1 MRDLLVFLSIFI
13 PWAVCITCAI
23 KVGNIWNTEKQD
35 QIYTAVMIVS
45 GLILLFAPFTI
56 VAITAPESNA
66 EVVDKTFV
74 PSGYMY
80 NWDAKQL
87 EQRIERRETR
97 YYFIVR
103 KDDGRIV
110 EERVD
115 SATYVKTDVGE
126 RILVD

>member
-1 MRDLLVFLSIFI
+1 MRDLLIFLSIFI

-23 KVGNIWNTEKQD
+23 KIGNIWNTEKQD

-66 EVVDKTFV
+66 EVVDKTFI

-80 NWDAKQL
+80 NWDARQL

>member
-1 MRDLLVFLSIFI
+1 MRDLLIFLSIVV
-13 PWAVCITCAI
+13 PMVTYMYSVVALLNRWT
-23 KVGNIWNTEKQD
+23 TEKQERRYK
-35 QIYTAVMIVS
+35 IIIVAS
-45 GLILLFAPFTI
+45 GLSTAILPFITMAILAPPT
-56 VAITAPESNA
+56 NA
-66 EVVDKTFV
+66 VLVDKTFV

-80 NWDAKQL
+80 NWDTRQI

>member
-1 MRDLLVFLSIFI
+1 MRNLLIFLSIVV
-13 PWAVCITCAI
+13 PMVTYMYSVVALLNRWT
-23 KVGNIWNTEKQD
+23 TEKQERRYK
-35 QIYTAVMIVS
+35 IIIVAS
-45 GLILLFAPFTI
+45 GLSTAILPFITMAVLAPPT
-56 VAITAPESNA
+56 NA
-66 EVVDKTFV
+66 VLVDKTFV

-80 NWDAKQL
+80 NWDTRQI

>member
-1 MRDLLVFLSIFI
+1 MRDLLIFLSIFI

-23 KVGNIWNTEKQD
+23 KIGNIWNTEKQD

-66 EVVDKTFV
+66 EVMDKTFV

-80 NWDAKQL
+80 NWDARQL

-115 SATYVKTDVGE
+115 SATYVKIDVGE

>member
-1 MRDLLVFLSIFI
+1 MRDLLIFLSIFI
-13 PWAVCITCAI
+13 PLAVCITCAVMI
-23 KVGNIWNTEKQD
+23 GGTLTTVKQD
-35 QIYTAVMIVS
+35 KMYTAIMITS
-45 GLILLFAPFTI
+45 ALIALFAPFTI
-56 VAITAPESNA
+56 ITITAPESNA
-66 EVVDKTFV
+66 EVMDKTFV

-115 SATYVKTDVGE
+115 SATYVKTDVGQ

>member
-1 MRDLLVFLSIFI
+1 MRDLMISLSIVVPMGTYMYSTVVFLNR
-13 PWAVCITCAI
+13 WT
-23 KVGNIWNTEKQD
+23 TEIQER
-35 QIYTAVMIVS
+35 IYKTIIVVS
-45 GLILLFAPFTI
+45 GLLTATLPFITMAVLAPPTNALL
-56 VAITAPESNA
+56 
-66 EVVDKTFV
+66 VDKTFV

-80 NWDAKQL
+80 NWDARQL

-115 SATYVKTDVGE
+115 STTYANTAVGD
-126 RILVD
+126 RIQLD

>member
-1 MRDLLVFLSIFI
+1 MRDVLIVTSILVAIAFYAYSVVKFLDYNTPIKDLGKYRLMLIISAVSI
-13 PWAVCITCAI
+13 P
-23 KVGNIWNTEKQD
+23 
-35 QIYTAVMIVS
+35 
-45 GLILLFAPFTI
+45 ILPLTMM
-56 VAITAPESNA
+56 AITAPERNA
-66 EVVDKTFV
+66 TLVDKTFV

-80 NWDAKQL
+80 NWDVRQL

-103 KDDGRIV
+103 KDDGQIV

>member
-1 MRDLLVFLSIFI
+1 MIGGTLTTV
-13 PWAVCITCAI
+13 
-23 KVGNIWNTEKQD
+23 KQD
-35 QIYTAVMIVS
+35 KKYTAIMITS
-45 GLILLFAPFTI
+45 ALIALFAPFTI
-56 VAITAPESNA
+56 VAITTPESNA
-66 EVVDKTFV
+66 EVMDKTFV

-115 SATYVKTDVGE
+115 SATYVSTDVGQ

>member
-1 MRDLLVFLSIFI
+1 MRDLLIFLSIFI
-13 PWAVCITCAI
+13 PLAVCITCAVMI
-23 KVGNIWNTEKQD
+23 GSALTTVKQD
-35 QIYTAVMIVS
+35 KIYTAIMITS
-45 GLILLFAPFTI
+45 ALIALFAPF
-56 VAITAPESNA
+56 AIIKTTAPKSNA
-66 EVVDKTFV
+66 EVMDKTFV

-80 NWDAKQL
+80 NWDARQL
-87 EQRIERRETR
+87 EQRIERKETR

-115 SATYVKTDVGE
+115 SATYAKTNVGE

>member
-1 MRDLLVFLSIFI
+1 MRDLLIFLSIFI

-23 KVGNIWNTEKQD
+23 KIGNIWNTEKQD

-103 KDDGRIV
+103 KDDGRVV

>member
-1 MRDLLVFLSIFI
+1 MR
-13 PWAVCITCAI
+13 
-23 KVGNIWNTEKQD
+23 
-35 QIYTAVMIVS
+35 TA
-45 GLILLFAPFTI
+45 LILLAIAVPAFVYGYCLFSFANPHRSREDDDKKEVLCFISAVALVILPFI
-56 VAITAPESNA
+56 VAAITQPETNA
-66 EVVDKTFV
+66 TLVDKTFV

-80 NWDAKQL
+80 NWDARQL

-126 RILVD
+126 RILID

>member
-1 MRDLLVFLSIFI
+1 MRNLLIFLSIVV
-13 PWAVCITCAI
+13 PMVTYMYSVVALLNRWT
-23 KVGNIWNTEKQD
+23 TEKQERRYK
-35 QIYTAVMIVS
+35 IIIVAS
-45 GLILLFAPFTI
+45 GLSTAILPFITMAVLAPPT
-56 VAITAPESNA
+56 NA
-66 EVVDKTFV
+66 VLVDKTFV

-80 NWDAKQL
+80 NWDARQL
-87 EQRIERRETR
+87 EQRIERKETR

-115 SATYVKTDVGE
+115 SATYVKTNVGE

>member
-1 MRDLLVFLSIFI
+1 MRDLLILLSIFV
-13 PWAVCITCAI
+13 PMGTYMYGTVVFLNRWT
-23 KVGNIWNTEKQD
+23 TEKQER
-35 QIYTAVMIVS
+35 IYKTIIVVS
-45 GLILLFAPFTI
+45 GLLTATLPFITMALVAPYT
-56 VAITAPESNA
+56 NA
-66 EVVDKTFV
+66 TLIDKTFV

-126 RILVD
+126 RIQVD

>member
-1 MRDLLVFLSIFI
+1 MQDLLIFLSIIVHMVTYMYSVVVFLNR
-13 PWAVCITCAI
+13 WT
-23 KVGNIWNTEKQD
+23 TEKQERRYK
-35 QIYTAVMIVS
+35 ILIVAS
-45 GLILLFAPFTI
+45 GLSTAILPFITM
-56 VAITAPESNA
+56 AILTPPTNA
-66 EVVDKTFV
+66 TLVDKTFV

-80 NWDAKQL
+80 NWDARQP

-115 SATYVKTDVGE
+115 SATYVKTDVGQ
-126 RILVD
+126 RILVN

>member
-1 MRDLLVFLSIFI
+1 MRDLLIFLSIFI

-23 KVGNIWNTEKQD
+23 KVGDIWNTEKQD
-35 QIYTAVMIVS
+35 QIYTAVMIAS

-80 NWDAKQL
+80 NWDARQL

>member
-1 MRDLLVFLSIFI
+1 MRDLLIFLSIFI
-13 PWAVCITCAI
+13 PLAVCITCAI
-23 KVGNIWNTEKQD
+23 KIGNIWNTEKQD

-80 NWDAKQL
+80 NWDARQL

-103 KDDGRIV
+103 KDDGRVV

-115 SATYVKTDVGE
+115 SATYVSTDVGQ

>member
-1 MRDLLVFLSIFI
+1 MRDLLIFLSIFV
-13 PWAVCITCAI
+13 PMGTYMYSVVVFLNRWT
-23 KVGNIWNTEKQD
+23 TEKQER
-35 QIYTAVMIVS
+35 IYKTIIVVS
-45 GLILLFAPFTI
+45 GLLTATLPFITMAVLAPPT
-56 VAITAPESNA
+56 NA
-66 EVVDKTFV
+66 VLVDKTFV

-80 NWDAKQL
+80 NWDARQL

>member
-1 MRDLLVFLSIFI
+1 MRESLIVISLLVAIAFYAYSVVRFLDYNTPYKELGKYRLMLIISAISIVVL
-13 PWAVCITCAI
+13 PLT
-23 KVGNIWNTEKQD
+23 
-35 QIYTAVMIVS
+35 MM
-45 GLILLFAPFTI
+45 
-56 VAITAPESNA
+56 AITAPATNA
-66 EVVDKTFV
+66 TLMDKTFA
-74 PSGYMY
+74 PSGYIY
-80 NWDAKQL
+80 NWDARQL

-103 KDDGRIV
+103 KNDGRIV

>member
-1 MRDLLVFLSIFI
+1 MIVISLLVAIAFYAYSVVRFLDYNTPHKELSKYRLMLIISAVSI
-13 PWAVCITCAI
+13 PVLPLTM
-23 KVGNIWNTEKQD
+23 T
-35 QIYTAVMIVS
+35 
-45 GLILLFAPFTI
+45 
-56 VAITAPESNA
+56 AITAPERNA
-66 EVVDKTFV
+66 TLVDKTFV

-80 NWDAKQL
+80 NWDTRQL

>member
-1 MRDLLVFLSIFI
+1 MRDVLIVTSILVAIAFYAYSVVKFLDYNTPIKDLGKYRLMLIISAVSI
-13 PWAVCITCAI
+13 P
-23 KVGNIWNTEKQD
+23 
-35 QIYTAVMIVS
+35 
-45 GLILLFAPFTI
+45 ILPLTMM
-56 VAITAPESNA
+56 AITAPERNA
-66 EVVDKTFV
+66 TLVDKTLV

-80 NWDAKQL
+80 NWDVRQL

>member
-1 MRDLLVFLSIFI
+1 MRDLLIFLSILI
-13 PWAVCITCAI
+13 PMGTYMYSVVVFLNRWT
-23 KVGNIWNTEKQD
+23 TEKQER
-35 QIYTAVMIVS
+35 IYKTVIVVS
-45 GLILLFAPFTI
+45 GLLTATLPFITMALVAPPT
-56 VAITAPESNA
+56 NA
-66 EVVDKTFV
+66 VLVDKTFV

-80 NWDAKQL
+80 NWDARQL

-115 SATYVKTDVGE
+115 STTYANTAVGD
-126 RILVD
+126 RIQLD

>member
-1 MRDLLVFLSIFI
+1 MRDLLIFLSIFI
-13 PWAVCITCAI
+13 PLAVCITCAVMI
-23 KVGNIWNTEKQD
+23 GSTLTTVKQD
-35 QIYTAVMIVS
+35 KIYTAIMITS
-45 GLILLFAPFTI
+45 ELIALFAPFTI
-56 VAITAPESNA
+56 IIITAPESNA
-66 EVVDKTFV
+66 EVMDKTFV

-80 NWDAKQL
+80 NWGVRQI

>member
-1 MRDLLVFLSIFI
+1 MRDLLIFLSIFI

-97 YYFIVR
+97 YYFIAR

>member
-1 MRDLLVFLSIFI
+1 
-13 PWAVCITCAI
+13 
-23 KVGNIWNTEKQD
+23 
-35 QIYTAVMIVS
+35 
-45 GLILLFAPFTI
+45 
-56 VAITAPESNA
+56 
-66 EVVDKTFV
+66 
-74 PSGYMY
+74 MY
-80 NWDAKQL
+80 NWDARQL

-103 KDDGRIV
+103 KDNGRIV

>member
-1 MRDLLVFLSIFI
+1 MRDLLIFLSIFI

-23 KVGNIWNTEKQD
+23 KIGDIWNTEKQD

-80 NWDAKQL
+80 NWDARQL
-87 EQRIERRETR
+87 EQHIERRETR

-115 SATYVKTDVGE
+115 SAAYVKTDVGGE
-126 RILVD
+126 SL

>member
-1 MRDLLVFLSIFI
+1 MRDLLIFLSIFV
-13 PWAVCITCAI
+13 PMGTYMYSVVVFLNRWT
-23 KVGNIWNTEKQD
+23 TEKQER
-35 QIYTAVMIVS
+35 IYKTVIIVS
-45 GLILLFAPFTI
+45 GLLTATLPFITMALVAPPT
-56 VAITAPESNA
+56 NA
-66 EVVDKTFV
+66 VLVDKTFV
-74 PSGYMY
+74 PSAYMY
-80 NWDAKQL
+80 NWDARQL

-126 RILVD
+126 RVLVD

>member
-1 MRDLLVFLSIFI
+1 MRNLLIFLSIVI
-13 PWAVCITCAI
+13 PMVTYMYSVVALLNRWT
-23 KVGNIWNTEKQD
+23 TEKQERRYK
-35 QIYTAVMIVS
+35 ILIVAS
-45 GLILLFAPFTI
+45 GLSTAILPFITMAILAPPT
-56 VAITAPESNA
+56 NA
-66 EVVDKTFV
+66 VLVDKTFV

-80 NWDAKQL
+80 NWDAKEL

-115 SATYVKTDVGE
+115 SANYAKMDVGQ

>member
-1 MRDLLVFLSIFI
+1 MRDLLIFLSIFI

-23 KVGNIWNTEKQD
+23 KVGDIRNTEKQD

-97 YYFIVR
+97 FYFIVR

>member
-1 MRDLLVFLSIFI
+1 MCKLAIIASGVL
-13 PWAVCITCAI
+13 AVPLP
-23 KVGNIWNTEKQD
+23 
-35 QIYTAVMIVS
+35 MIVI
-45 GLILLFAPFTI
+45 GL
-56 VAITAPESNA
+56 TAPETNA
-66 EVVDKTFV
+66 VLVDKTFT

-80 NWDAKQL
+80 NWDAKEL

-115 SATYVKTDVGE
+115 STTYANTAVGD
-126 RILVD
+126 RIQLD

>member
-1 MRDLLVFLSIFI
+1 MIFLSILI
-13 PWAVCITCAI
+13 PMGTYMYSVVVFLNRWT
-23 KVGNIWNTEKQD
+23 TEKQER
-35 QIYTAVMIVS
+35 IYKTVIVVS
-45 GLILLFAPFTI
+45 GLLTATLPFITMALVAPPT
-56 VAITAPESNA
+56 NA
-66 EVVDKTFV
+66 VLVDKTFV

-80 NWDAKQL
+80 NWDARQL

-115 SATYVKTDVGE
+115 STTYANTAVGD
-126 RILVD
+126 RIQLD

>member
-1 MRDLLVFLSIFI
+1 MRDLLIFLSIFV
-13 PWAVCITCAI
+13 PMGTYMYSVVVFLNRWT
-23 KVGNIWNTEKQD
+23 TEKQERTYKT
-35 QIYTAVMIVS
+35 IIVVS
-45 GLILLFAPFTI
+45 GLLTATLPFVTMAI
-56 VAITAPESNA
+56 VAPYTNA
-66 EVVDKTFV
+66 TLVDKTFV

-80 NWDAKQL
+80 NWDAKEL

-97 YYFIVR
+97 FYFIVR

>member
-1 MRDLLVFLSIFI
+1 MRDLLIFLSIFI

-23 KVGNIWNTEKQD
+23 KIGDIWNTEKQD

-80 NWDAKQL
+80 NWDARQL
-87 EQRIERRETR
+87 EQHIERRETR

>member
-1 MRDLLVFLSIFI
+1 MRDLLIFLSIFI

-23 KVGNIWNTEKQD
+23 KVGDIWNTEKQD

-103 KDDGRIV
+103 KDDGRVV

>member
-1 MRDLLVFLSIFI
+1 MRHLLVFLSILI
-13 PWAVCITCAI
+13 PVGTYISSTIILMDGWLTRKQKAMCKLAIIALGVLAVLLP
-23 KVGNIWNTEKQD
+23 
-35 QIYTAVMIVS
+35 MIVI
-45 GLILLFAPFTI
+45 GL
-56 VAITAPESNA
+56 TASKTNA
-66 EVVDKTFV
+66 VLVDKTFT

-80 NWDAKQL
+80 NWDAKEL

-115 SATYVKTDVGE
+115 SATYVKTDVGK

>member
-1 MRDLLVFLSIFI
+1 MRDLLIFLSIFI

-23 KVGNIWNTEKQD
+23 KVGDIWNTEKQD

-66 EVVDKTFV
+66 EVMDKTFV

>member
-1 MRDLLVFLSIFI
+1 MRDLLIFLSIFV
-13 PWAVCITCAI
+13 PMGTYMYSVVVFLNRWT
-23 KVGNIWNTEKQD
+23 TEKQER
-35 QIYTAVMIVS
+35 IYKTIIVVS
-45 GLILLFAPFTI
+45 GLLTATLPFITMAVLAPPT
-56 VAITAPESNA
+56 NA
-66 EVVDKTFV
+66 VLVDKTFV

-80 NWDAKQL
+80 NWDARQL

-103 KDDGRIV
+103 KDNGRIV

>member
-1 MRDLLVFLSIFI
+1 MRDLLIFLSIFI

-23 KVGNIWNTEKQD
+23 KVGDIWNTEKQD

-56 VAITAPESNA
+56 VDITAPESNA

-80 NWDAKQL
+80 NWDARQL

-97 YYFIVR
+97 FYFIVR
-103 KDDGRIV
+103 RDDGRIV

-115 SATYVKTDVGE
+115 SATYVKTDVNE

>member
-1 MRDLLVFLSIFI
+1 MRDSLIVISILIAIAFYAYSVVKFLDYNTPIKELGKYRLMLIISAISI
-13 PWAVCITCAI
+13 PVLPLT
-23 KVGNIWNTEKQD
+23 
-35 QIYTAVMIVS
+35 MM
-45 GLILLFAPFTI
+45 
-56 VAITAPESNA
+56 AITAPERNA
-66 EVVDKTFV
+66 TLVDKTFV

-80 NWDAKQL
+80 NWDARQL
-87 EQRIERRETR
+87 EQRIERRETL
-97 YYFIVR
+97 YYFVVR

>member
-1 MRDLLVFLSIFI
+1 MREPLIVISLLVAIAFYAYSVVRFLDYNTPYKELGKYRLMLIISAVSI
-13 PWAVCITCAI
+13 PV
-23 KVGNIWNTEKQD
+23 
-35 QIYTAVMIVS
+35 
-45 GLILLFAPFTI
+45 LPLTI
-56 VAITAPESNA
+56 MAITAPERNA
-66 EVVDKTFV
+66 TLMDKTFV

-80 NWDAKQL
+80 NWDARQL
-87 EQRIERRETR
+87 EQRIERGETR